1 MWYPK
6 IILSVILLILAVNAK
21 KASKSLIEEIS
32 DHKEFKKF
40 LKTRNNILVHFYS
53 NKIPPETSELIKKVS
68 ETTKGLATLVT
79 VDCSTAEGK
88 KLCKKVKATKGE
100 FKHYKSG
107 DFHKDYDRLMTAASM
122 ETFLRDPTGD
132 APWEEDEESRDVLF
146 LNDAKTFN
154 AALKKDKKGM
164 MVMFYAVS
172 IKKLFGCL
180 QANKNKNRYKNYT
193 FVHNIHFCNSSLGAD
208 SVRK

>member
-172 IKKLFGCL
+172 LKKLFRCL
-180 QANKNKNRYKNYT
+180 LAKFNRYKDSR
-193 FVHNIHFCNSSLGAD
+193 FEHNIHKCNSSLGAD

>member
-172 IKKLFGCL
+172 MKTLFGL
-180 QANKNKNRYKNYT
+180 KKQKIYNYK
-193 FVHNIHFCNSSLGAD
+193 FEHNIHKCNSSLGAD

>member
-1 MWYPK
+1 M
-6 IILSVILLILAVNAK
+6 ILLILAVNAK
-21 KASKSLIEEIS
+21 KVSKSLIEEIS

-172 IKKLFGCL
+172 FKKLFGCL
-180 QANKNKNRYKNYT
+180 PAKFNYKKKT
-193 FVHNIHFCNSSLGAD
+193 HIQ
-208 SVRK
+208 

>member
-154 AALKKDKKGM
+154 TALKKDKKGM

-172 IKKLFGCL
+172 IKKANWLPTCQTLIKKDIQL
-180 QANKNKNRYKNYT
+180 Q
-193 FVHNIHFCNSSLGAD
+193 I
-208 SVRK
+208 